1 LIHFVKKG
9 TEGLQATMTKKREL
23 NMLEGSPS
31 KSIIRYTI
39 PIILTGILQLLFNAA
54 DLIVVGQF
62 CGEISVA
69 AVGNTGAITGL
80 IVNFFMGFSVGT
92 GVAIAQGIGSRDD
105 RSVHRAVH
113 TALPVALISGVI
125 MTIIGILTTEKF
137 LQLMNTPASVLPLS
151 AIYMK
156 IYFAG
161 TVFIM
166 VYNFCAAILRAA
178 GDTKSPLMYLIIAG
192 IINVLLNLIF
202 VIVLDMNVAGVALAT
217 TISQGVSAF
226 LVVMALIKRTDACK
240 LVMSKLKIYKRPLM
254 QIITIGLPAGIQSAL
269 FAISNTIIQA
279 SINSFGSVVM
289 SGNAAAVNIE
299 SFIYAT
305 VNAFHQS
312 VINFVGQNVGA
323 KKYERVKRIFI
334 DCLLLVSIFGIAIG
348 AIAYIFGPS
357 LLSVYIPNSP
367 EAVAWGMVR
376 LTCLAIPFFLCG
388 IMDVSTGALRGMGVS
403 VAPMLISIIGICGM
417 RILWI
422 YTIFKIP
429 QYHTIQCLYF
439 SYIVTWIITF
449 IAETLVFCYVY
460 KKRLRE

>member
-161 TVFIM
+161 TAFIM

-299 SFIYAT
+299 SFIY
-305 VNAFHQS
+305 
-312 VINFVGQNVGA
+312 
-323 KKYERVKRIFI
+323 
-334 DCLLLVSIFGIAIG
+334 
-348 AIAYIFGPS
+348 
-357 LLSVYIPNSP
+357 
-367 EAVAWGMVR
+367 W
-376 LTCLAIPFFLCG
+376 
-388 IMDVSTGALRGMGVS
+388 
-403 VAPMLISIIGICGM
+403 
-417 RILWI
+417 
-422 YTIFKIP
+422 
-429 QYHTIQCLYF
+429 
-439 SYIVTWIITF
+439 
-449 IAETLVFCYVY
+449 
-460 KKRLRE
+460 